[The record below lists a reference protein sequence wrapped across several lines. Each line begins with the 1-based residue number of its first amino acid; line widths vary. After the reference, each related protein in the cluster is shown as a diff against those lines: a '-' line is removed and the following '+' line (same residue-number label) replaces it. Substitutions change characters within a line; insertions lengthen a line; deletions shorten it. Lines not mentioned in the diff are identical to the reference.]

1 MRKEYTNTYKTKI
14 VEKYKKSKM
23 RISEFCRTN
32 EIPTS
37 TFNRWLLEDKINLRK
52 SSNFGE
58 ISTNIL
64 DNNNITDV
72 IKETETIK
80 LEIAN
85 IEVNFKANSDKKIL
99 QSILGKINFISVTSV
114 LSFEL
119 LSLLFKDCVSIS
131 PKLDMCFEFREY
143 RVYCVN

>member
-85 IEVNFKANSDKKIL
+85 IEVNFKANSNKKIL
-99 QSILGKINFISVTSV
+99 QSILEAILI
-114 LSFEL
+114 
-119 LSLLFKDCVSIS
+119 D
-131 PKLDMCFEFREY
+131 
-143 RVYCVN
+143 